1 MILKKVCVAIDSF
14 KGCLS
19 SSEAGDAAREAI
31 HRLLPDCEV
40 LRFPIA
46 DGGEGLLETIV
57 AAANGRYVVTRA
69 HDPLSRLID
78 TRYALSADGQTAY
91 IEMAA
96 ISGLPLLR
104 PEERNPWETTTYG
117 TGELIR
123 EALDRGCLHFVVGI
137 GGSATN
143 DAGLGMLQALGFRFL
158 DHGRQELGMG
168 GKILEKVAYVDD
180 SHKHPALDGATFTVA
195 CDVNNPFYGPNGAAH
210 VFAPQ
215 KGANPTM
222 VNRLDQGLRS
232 LAQVIRKET
241 GRSVDTLEGA
251 GAAGGM
257 GGGLVAFLG
266 ARLRPGIDLLLDALQ
281 FRQKAEGTDLIITG
295 EGKADR
301 QSLMGKV
308 PSGLL
313 REAQALHIPIV
324 LIAGAVEDQAQ
335 LNQAGFKAALSIQP
349 GPTTLEEAMRPEVAK
364 ARIQDTVGQICRLL
378 ADQAHGK
385 RMT

>member
-57 AAANGRYVVTRA
+57 IAANGRYVNTRA

-123 EALDRGCLHFVVGI
+123 EALDRGCRHFVVGI

-158 DHGRQELGMG
+158 DHERQELGRG

-180 SHKHPALDGATFTVA
+180 SHKHPALDEATFTVA

-215 KGANPTM
+215 KGADPTM

-232 LAQVIRKET
+232 LAQVIQRET

-281 FRQKAEGTDLIITG
+281 FRQKAEGADLIITG
-295 EGKADR
+295 EGRLDA
-301 QSLMGKV
+301 QTAMGKAPV
-308 PSGLL
+308 GVARL
-313 REAQALHIPIV
+313 AQKYKKPVVALAGSITRDAVACNARGITAYFPIV
-324 LIAGAVEDQAQ
+324 RGAV
-335 LNQAGFKAALSIQP
+335 S
-349 GPTTLEEAMRPEVAK
+349 LEEAMRKSTAMENMA
-364 ARIQDTVGQICRLL
+364 DTAEQVFRLYSI
-378 ADQAHGK
+378 HRGS
-385 RMT
+385 

>member
-57 AAANGRYVVTRA
+57 AAANGRYVTTRA

-78 TRYALSADGQTAY
+78 TRYVLSADGQTAY

-123 EALDRGCLHFVVGI
+123 EALDRGCRHFVVGI

-158 DHGRQELGMG
+158 DHERQELGRG

-222 VNRLDQGLRS
+222 VNRLDLGLRS

-281 FRQKAEGTDLIITG
+281 FRQKAEGADLIITG

-324 LIAGAVEDQAQ
+324 LIAGAVEEQAQ
-335 LNQAGFKAALSIQP
+335 LNQAGFKAVLSIQP

-364 ARIQDTVGQICRLL
+364 ARIQNTVEQICRLL
-378 ADQAHGK
+378 TD
-385 RMT
+385 

>member
-1 MILKKVCVAIDSF
+1 MRLRGIAFLSRRLLQGGAALLGGLRGIAGGRGGQLIGIKFSQLSNFFFIAKEFGNRRGERCRRLHRCPPALERTFGRLALRRLSYERILAADGKGF
-14 KGCLS
+14 KG
-19 SSEAGDAAREAI
+19 AHQIDA
-31 HRLLPDCEV
+31 
-40 LRFPIA
+40 
-46 DGGEGLLETIV
+46 
-57 AAANGRYVVTRA
+57 
-69 HDPLSRLID
+69 
-78 TRYALSADGQTAY
+78 SAV
-91 IEMAA
+91 
-96 ISGLPLLR
+96 
-104 PEERNPWETTTYG
+104 
-117 TGELIR
+117 
-123 EALDRGCLHFVVGI
+123 C
-137 GGSATN
+137 
-143 DAGLGMLQALGFRFL
+143 
-158 DHGRQELGMG
+158 
-168 GKILEKVAYVDD
+168 
-180 SHKHPALDGATFTVA
+180 HKHPALDGATFTVA

-281 FRQKAEGTDLIITG
+281 FRQKAEGADLIITG

-335 LNQAGFKAALSIQP
+335 LNQAGFKAVLSIQP

-364 ARIQDTVGQICRLL
+364 ARIQNTVEQICRLL
-378 ADQAHGK
+378 TD
-385 RMT
+385 

>member
-1 MILKKVCVAIDSF
+1 
-14 KGCLS
+14 
-19 SSEAGDAAREAI
+19 
-31 HRLLPDCEV
+31 
-40 LRFPIA
+40 
-46 DGGEGLLETIV
+46 
-57 AAANGRYVVTRA
+57 
-69 HDPLSRLID
+69 
-78 TRYALSADGQTAY
+78 
-91 IEMAA
+91 
-96 ISGLPLLR
+96 
-104 PEERNPWETTTYG
+104 
-117 TGELIR
+117 
-123 EALDRGCLHFVVGI
+123 
-137 GGSATN
+137 
-143 DAGLGMLQALGFRFL
+143 
-158 DHGRQELGMG
+158 
-168 GKILEKVAYVDD
+168 
-180 SHKHPALDGATFTVA
+180 
-195 CDVNNPFYGPNGAAH
+195 
-210 VFAPQ
+210 
-215 KGANPTM
+215 M

-281 FRQKAEGTDLIITG
+281 FRQKAEGADLIITG

-324 LIAGAVEDQAQ
+324 LTAGAVEDQAQ

-364 ARIQDTVGQICRLL
+364 ARIQNTVEQICRLL
-378 ADQAHGK
+378 TD
-385 RMT
+385 

>member
-19 SSEAGDAAREAI
+19 SNEAGDAAREAI
-31 HRLLPDCEV
+31 HHLLPDCEV

-57 AAANGRYVVTRA
+57 DAANGQYVATRA

-96 ISGLPLLR
+96 ISGLPLLK
-104 PEERNPWETTTYG
+104 PEERDPWETTTYG

-123 EALDRGCLHFVVGI
+123 EALDRGCRHFIVGI

-158 DHGRQELGMG
+158 DHERQELGRG
-168 GKILEKVAYVDD
+168 GKILGQVAYVDD
-180 SHKHPALDGATFTVA
+180 SHKHPALDEATFTVA
-195 CDVNNPFYGPNGAAH
+195 CDVNNPFYGPNGAAR

-215 KGANPTM
+215 KGADPIM

-232 LAQVIRKET
+232 LALVIQRET

-266 ARLRPGIDLLLDALQ
+266 ARLCPGIDLLLDALR
-281 FRQKAEGTDLIITG
+281 FRQKAGGADLIITG

-324 LIAGAVEDQAQ
+324 LIAGAVEDQDQ

-349 GPTTLEEAMRPEVAK
+349 GPTTLKEAMRPEVAR
-364 ARIQDTVGQICRLL
+364 ARIQNTVEQICRLL
-378 ADQAHGK
+378 
-385 RMT
+385 TV

>member
-57 AAANGRYVVTRA
+57 AAANGRYVATRA

-123 EALDRGCLHFVVGI
+123 KALDRGCRHFVVGI

-158 DHGRQELGMG
+158 DHGRQ
-168 GKILEKVAYVDD
+168 
-180 SHKHPALDGATFTVA
+180 
-195 CDVNNPFYGPNGAAH
+195 
-210 VFAPQ
+210 
-215 KGANPTM
+215 
-222 VNRLDQGLRS
+222 R
-232 LAQVIRKET
+232 
-241 GRSVDTLEGA
+241 
-251 GAAGGM
+251 
-257 GGGLVAFLG
+257 
-266 ARLRPGIDLLLDALQ
+266 
-281 FRQKAEGTDLIITG
+281 
-295 EGKADR
+295 
-301 QSLMGKV
+301 
-308 PSGLL
+308 
-313 REAQALHIPIV
+313 
-324 LIAGAVEDQAQ
+324 
-335 LNQAGFKAALSIQP
+335 
-349 GPTTLEEAMRPEVAK
+349 
-364 ARIQDTVGQICRLL
+364 
-378 ADQAHGK
+378 
-385 RMT
+385 